1 MRSSIN
7 YKYIAPNTQEFQQLQ
22 TFAKSFDH
30 EIQAYPN
37 ISVYAHYRDDICFG
51 YSDHVHI
58 PTIYPAFHPSL
69 TRPRDVIQV
78 MNDWRTHT
86 QLSGRVSYIGVPLE
100 TDTHRIN
107 FPEETMNKLGL
118 VRLKREVYSPY

>member
-7 YKYIAPNTQEFQQLQ
+7 YKYIPPNTQEFHQLK

-30 EIQAYPN
+30 EINEHPN
-37 ISVYAHYRDDICFG
+37 VNVYAHYRDDTLFG
-51 YSDHVHI
+51 YSDHVHL
-58 PTIYPAFHPSL
+58 PTIYPAFHPAL

-78 MNDWRTHT
+78 MNDWKTHT
-86 QLSGRVSYIGVPLE
+86 QLSGRLSYIGVPLE
-100 TDTHRIN
+100 TDTHRMN

-118 VRLKREVYSPY
+118 VRLKREIYSPA

>member
-7 YKYIAPNTQEFQQLQ
+7 YKLIPPNTQEFQQLQ

-30 EIQAYPN
+30 EIIQHPQIN
-37 ISVYAHYRDDICFG
+37 VYAHYRDDVCFG
-51 YSDHVHI
+51 YSDHVFI
-58 PTIYPAFHPSL
+58 PTIYPAFHPAL

-86 QLSGRVSYIGVPLE
+86 QLSGSIGYIGVPLE
-100 TDTHRIN
+100 SESGRAN
-107 FPEETMNKLGL
+107 FLNPIMNKLGL
-118 VRLKREVYSPY
+118 ARINREIYIPN

>member
-7 YKYIAPNTQEFQQLQ
+7 YKFVAPNTQEFQQLQ

-30 EIQAYPN
+30 EIIQHPQIN
-37 ISVYAHYRDDICFG
+37 VYAHYRDNICFG
-51 YSDHVHI
+51 YSDHVFI
-58 PTIYPAFHPSL
+58 PTIYPAFHPAI

-86 QLSGRVSYIGVPLE
+86 QLSGNAGYIGVPLSN
-100 TDTHRIN
+100 DPHRGN
-107 FPEETMNKLGL
+107 FPEDVMNKLGL
-118 VRLKREVYSPY
+118 ARMNREIYLPV

>member
-7 YKYIAPNTQEFQQLQ
+7 YKFVPPNTQEFQQLQ

-30 EIQAYPN
+30 EITPHPN

-51 YSDHVHI
+51 YSDHVFV
-58 PTIYPAFHPSL
+58 PTIYPSFHPAL

-86 QLSGRVSYIGVPLE
+86 QLSGKVSYIGVPLV
-100 TDTHRIN
+100 TDTHRMN

-118 VRLKREVYSPY
+118 VRLKREIYSPI